1 MNSYN
6 GWQRKVKEMTLSR
19 IYSEQKRNLKMIEKR
34 LESVLKTSHPI
45 LSEAS
50 LELLKAGGK
59 RIRPLLTLLCA
70 QYGDP
75 DRREVMD
82 SAVMLE
88 LIHMASLVHDDVVDD
103 SELRRGKPTVKA
115 KWDNRV
121 AMFTG
126 DYIFAKAIELI
137 SDFKNP
143 EVHLSISKVIRDLS
157 LGEIDQIKE
166 LYNWKQNL
174 RVYLRRIKRKTALL
188 MALSCQLGALA
199 SGCSSYVAMKLFYFG
214 YYMGMSYQ
222 ITDDILDF
230 VGTEKQLGKPAG
242 GDLKNGNI
250 TLPTFFALNT
260 FGLRESILQ
269 VLETDHPDAETW
281 AQVIQSIRDSGAIQA
296 SERLSDAYL
305 RKGQEI
311 LDRLPQQRVTR
322 SLKEIANYIG
332 TRNY

>member
-1 MNSYN
+1 
-6 GWQRKVKEMTLSR
+6 MTLSS
-19 IYSEQKRNLKMIEKR
+19 IYIEQKRNLKSVEKR
-34 LESVLKTSHPI
+34 LEVVLQAPDPI
-45 LSEAS
+45 LKEAS

-75 DRREVMD
+75 EHDQVREA
-82 SAVMLE
+82 AVMLE

-103 SELRRGKPTVKA
+103 SDLRRGKPTVKA

-137 SDFKNP
+137 SDFNNE

-157 LGEIDQIKE
+157 LGEIDQIKD
-166 LYNWKQNL
+166 LYNYHQNL

-199 SGCSSYVAMKLFYFG
+199 SGCSSSVSKKLYYFG

-230 VGTEKQLGKPAG
+230 VGSEKQLGKPAG

-250 TLPTFFALNT
+250 SLPTYFAMNV
-260 FGLRESILQ
+260 FGLKDTIISA
-269 VLETDHPDAETW
+269 LEDDSATDLKW
-281 AQVIQSIRDSGAIQA
+281 NQIIQAIRTSGAIQA
-296 SERLSDAYL
+296 SERMSDAYL
-305 RKGQEI
+305 QKSRDI
-311 LDRLPQQRVTR
+311 LDQLPQIKVTQ
-322 SLKEIANYIG
+322 SLKEIADYIG